1 MINGPAPAKPAAA
14 LSLSPARRRV
24 LAWLREAAEPA
35 TVARCADALELHE
48 NTARNHLEA
57 LADDGLARRS
67 RKESKGRGRPSTLYA
82 ADADGSMDPGVREY
96 AALASALARI
106 IADTSDDP
114 QHDADRA
121 GVLWGCQLAG
131 GRRPATR
138 AEAREEVVGILADL
152 GFDPRA
158 DEPVTNVALTRCPL
172 LEVARENTGVVCG
185 VHRGLVRGALDQM
198 GHGDQ
203 QVELF
208 PFAEAGACRLL
219 LAADS
224 P

>member
-1 MINGPAPAKPAAA
+1 M
-14 LSLSPARRRV
+14 SLSPARQRV
-24 LAWLREAAEPA
+24 LEWLRMAGDPMTVSSCAA
-35 TVARCADALELHE
+35 ALDLHE

-57 LADDGLARRS
+57 LADDGLAHRS
-67 RKESKGRGRPSTLYA
+67 RKRSTGRGRPSTIYT

-114 QHDADRA
+114 QRDADRA

-131 GRRPATR
+131 GRRPASR
-138 AEAREEVVGILADL
+138 VQARGEVVAILADL

-158 DEPVTNVALTRCPL
+158 DEPVINVALTRCPL
-172 LEVARENTGVVCG
+172 LDVARENTGVVCG
-185 VHRGLVRGALDQM
+185 VHLGLVRGALDRM

-203 QVELF
+203 HVELL
-208 PFAEAGACRLL
+208 PFAEPGACRLL